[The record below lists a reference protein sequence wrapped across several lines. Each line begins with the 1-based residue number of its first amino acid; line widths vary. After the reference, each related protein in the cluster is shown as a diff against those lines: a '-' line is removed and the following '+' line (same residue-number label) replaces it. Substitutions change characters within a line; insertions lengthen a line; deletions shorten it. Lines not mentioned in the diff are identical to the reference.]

1 MMKKCRP
8 QNPIYLILSLLMPWR
23 FMNTYYILKKDM
35 LIISR
40 YYARKNAKEFEKKID
55 KLDLDKLVK
64 FGLPKDIVS
73 TKIEPIIRGSKGTY
87 RSQEIQFLFKDGTII
102 AWNIRPYTK
111 KQLRLLAELLY
122 LKTNVKASGALQKI
136 VEKNRER
143 I

>member
-1 MMKKCRP
+1 MKKCRP